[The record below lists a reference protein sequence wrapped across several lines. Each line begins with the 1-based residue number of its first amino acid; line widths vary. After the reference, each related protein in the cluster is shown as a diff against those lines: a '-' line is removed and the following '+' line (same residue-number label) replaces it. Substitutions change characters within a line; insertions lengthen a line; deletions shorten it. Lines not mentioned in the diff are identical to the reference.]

1 MNYFNELQTYNYNR
15 KLQSPFHHSYQHT
28 ESNIKLNALHIIGPV
43 PSLELNLTN
52 EDIKAVILARFKE
65 KSKGLFVLV
74 IRL

>member
-1 MNYFNELQTYNYNR
+1 MPKISILIENKYRADTL
-15 KLQSPFHHSYQHT
+15 HSYQHT
-28 ESNIKLNALHIIGPV
+28 ESNIKLNALHIIGPI